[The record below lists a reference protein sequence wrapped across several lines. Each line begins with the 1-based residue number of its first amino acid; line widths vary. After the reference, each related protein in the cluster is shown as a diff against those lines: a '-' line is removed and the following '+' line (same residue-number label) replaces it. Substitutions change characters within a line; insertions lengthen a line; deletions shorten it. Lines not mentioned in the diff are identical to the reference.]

1 MKNLSS
7 CAFCIPGR
15 FSKRKDRGFALVITL
30 SLMVMLTILA
40 VGLMSLSAVSMRT
53 ASRGDAMQTARGN
66 ARLAL
71 SMAIAQ
77 LQKHAGP
84 DTRITAPANLVDD
97 SFSPGITGAWRSWR
111 PPENGNG
118 DYESEK
124 QARFLGYLM
133 SDPSPSTS
141 PDSSRLP
148 GGNASGQL
156 LVGPGSLGTNAN
168 RRDVRAPLIST
179 ADSQGRSTGALAW
192 ATLDE
197 GVKGRIDLL
206 PDSSTFNSEGYA
218 VTRVG
223 GSARNRPDKVDGMDF
238 YARMSDDE
246 LRETLPKLVSY
257 DVGDLM
263 AGDRELFGRYFHDFS
278 IASASVQADVASGG
292 LKTDLSVLF
301 DNNLPT
307 DYANRYLYSES
318 TSPLATSEP
327 LWSLYANYAK
337 LYRRTTANDNALNGM
352 KAYLPS
358 RYALTPPLAI
368 ANPSPPLS
376 DTPYEPNMRM
386 LTEPMLMPTVLRVD
400 TVFTLI
406 TRDVHGG
413 RSADLR
419 SRGFPYMLHLMYL
432 PVITLHNPYNV
443 PLRFTEIE
451 VEFAD
456 IPIGFQFAVNG
467 QPVTNSMVSL
477 NQLYNG
483 NENGT
488 NQKVFKMTLTG
499 DLNRAV
505 EVVMG
510 PGETRVFG
518 KPFPSDWSWT
528 KESAGTGA
536 DGTLMFDWRND
547 KTGLSNRVMPGMI
560 TGQNDGVGY
569 DCDWLAPGPAKASWL
584 SSRTGEGV
592 VPLAASDTIS
602 VSYGP
607 KILPNSKNKFSVVVR
622 LKNGTRSTNAG
633 ATQVFFRDEGRL
645 KAILEEGTSPR
656 FTEVRSFPETFPKS
670 PRDAPIRT
678 MNIYEANST
687 PVSEYAAARPFAI
700 FSLGAKT
707 TQEAFTRS
715 RPVADT
721 GITMQMATCD
731 FGVSASQGSSPL
743 EFILTPVRSGSS
755 VIESDGVKGYFFGGH
770 GGTLGSTSA
779 TFYEIPL
786 APLQSLAQL
795 RHANGASL
803 GSAPYFTYSIGE
815 SRAHPALP
823 PGSTQATKRIFNAN
837 KILLD
842 HSWLAN
848 DRLWD
853 KYWFSTL
860 STLEG
865 PGFSGASS
873 VSQSALAREF
883 FAGARQLPNP
893 RNLAYRP
900 PGVSVDDAV
909 AASLDENGVRSA
921 AHILTKGGF
930 NVNSVSLPAW
940 ISVLSSLCDS
950 EIPLASSRLENS
962 GNDIPFLRTR
972 RPTLGL
978 EESAGVKE
986 NDRLWNSYRRL
997 DRGQVETLANLIV
1010 EEIRERGPFLSMS
1023 DFVNRRLS
1031 GDDDYA
1037 IKGALQAAIDK
1048 SGFNR
1053 VMEANAFSVTPG
1065 DVAEYGWQNSK
1076 AVEGNTGAGAPGEI
1090 SQGDILSA
1098 IGAFI
1103 SVRSDTFRIRAYGD
1117 ARDADGSVIARA
1129 WCEATVQR
1137 LPEYV
1142 DQNDPPEIAP
1152 VSAANQIFGRRF
1164 SIVAFRW
1171 LGQDEV

>member
-1 MKNLSS
+1 MKNLPS

-15 FSKRKDRGFALVITL
+15 FSQRQNRGFALVITL

-40 VGLMSLSAVSMRT
+40 VGLMSLSVVSMRT
-53 ASRGDAMQTARGN
+53 SSRSDAMQTARGN

-84 DTRITAPANLVDD
+84 DTRITAPANLVND
-97 SFSPGITGAWRSWR
+97 SFSHGVTGAWRSWR
-111 PPENGNG
+111 PPESGNGN
-118 DYESEK
+118 YESEK
-124 QARFLGYLM
+124 QDRFLGYLI
-133 SDPSPSTS
+133 SDPSPSAS
-141 PDSSRLP
+141 PDSSKLP
-148 GGNASGQL
+148 GASASGQL
-156 LVGPGSLGTNAN
+156 LVGPGSLGPDTNQ
-168 RRDVRAPLIST
+168 RDVRAPLIST
-179 ADSQGRSTGALAW
+179 TDSQGRSTGALAW

-206 PDSSTFNSEGYA
+206 PDSSTFDSQGYT

-223 GSARNRPDKVDGMDF
+223 SSARNRPDKVAGMDF
-238 YARMSDDE
+238 YGRMSPDE
-246 LRETLPKLVSY
+246 LRKTLPKLVSF
-257 DVGDLM
+257 DEGDLM
-263 AGDRELFGRYFHDFS
+263 AEDRELLGRYFHDFS
-278 IASASVQADVASGG
+278 VSSASVQADVASGG

-307 DYANRYLYSES
+307 AYADRYLYSDS
-318 TSPLATSEP
+318 TSALASSEP

-337 LYRRTTANDNALNGM
+337 LYRRTTANDNALHGLR
-352 KAYLPS
+352 AYLPS
-358 RYALTPPLAI
+358 RYALNPPLPVTTPP
-368 ANPSPPLS
+368 AN
-376 DTPYEPNMRM
+376 TPYEPNMRM
-386 LTEPMLMPTVLRVD
+386 LTEPMLMPTILRVD

-406 TRDVHGG
+406 ARDVHGG
-413 RSADLR
+413 RAEGLR

-456 IPIGFQFAVNG
+456 IPIGFQFSVNG
-467 QPVTNSMVSL
+467 QPVTTSIVSL

-483 NENGT
+483 NESGA
-488 NQKVFKMTLTG
+488 NQKLFRMTLTG
-499 DLNRAV
+499 DLNRAM
-505 EVVMG
+505 EISMG

-518 KPFPSDWSWT
+518 KPFPPNWSWAQ
-528 KESAGTGA
+528 ESAGSGA

-547 KTGLSNRVMPGMI
+547 KTGMSNRIMPGMI
-560 TGQNDGVGY
+560 TGPNDGVGY
-569 DCDWLAPGPAKASWL
+569 DCDWLAPAPARAAWL

-592 VPLAASDTIS
+592 VPLSASDTVS

-607 KILPNSKNKFSVVVR
+607 KVLPNSNNKFSVTMR
-622 LKNGTRSTNAG
+622 LKNTGRVTNAG
-633 ATQVFFRDEGRL
+633 VTQVFFRDEGRL

-656 FTEVRSFPETFPKS
+656 FTEVRSFPETFPKI

-678 MNIYEANST
+678 MNIYEANNT
-687 PVSEYAAARPFAI
+687 PVKDYARARPFAI

-707 TQEAFTRS
+707 TQDAFTRS
-715 RPVADT
+715 RPVTDT

-731 FGVSASQGSSPL
+731 FGTSASQGSSPL

-755 VIESDGVKGYFFGGH
+755 VIESEGVKGYFFGGH
-770 GGTLGSTSA
+770 GANRGSTSA

-786 APLQSLAQL
+786 APLQSIAQL

-803 GSAPYFTYSIGE
+803 GSMPYFTYSIGE

-823 PGSTQATKRIFNAN
+823 PGTTRQIKTIFNAN
-837 KILLD
+837 KTLLD

-865 PGFSGASS
+865 PGFSGGGSIG
-873 VSQSALAREF
+873 QSALAQEF
-883 FAGARQLPNP
+883 FAGGRQLPNP

-909 AASLDENGVRSA
+909 AASLEQSGVRSA

-950 EIPLASSRLENS
+950 EIPLASSRLEES
-962 GNDIPFLRTR
+962 GDDVPVLRTR
-972 RPTLGL
+972 RPSLGL
-978 EESAGVKE
+978 EENAPVR
-986 NDRLWNSYRRL
+986 DRLWNSYRRL
-997 DRGQVETLANLIV
+997 DAGQVEILANLIV
-1010 EEIRERGPFLSMS
+1010 EEIRARGPFLSMA

-1031 GDDDYA
+1031 GDGDFA

-1048 SGFNR
+1048 SGFNQ
-1053 VMEANAFSVTPG
+1053 VMESNAFPIASG
-1065 DVAEYGWQNSK
+1065 DVAEYGWQNSN
-1076 AVEGNTGAGAPGEI
+1076 AVDGNTGAGAPGEI

-1098 IGAFI
+1098 IGSFI

-1117 ARDADGSVIARA
+1117 ARDVDGSVIARA

-1152 VSAANQIFGRRF
+1152 VSVANQTFGRRF
-1164 SIVAFRW
+1164 SVVAFRW